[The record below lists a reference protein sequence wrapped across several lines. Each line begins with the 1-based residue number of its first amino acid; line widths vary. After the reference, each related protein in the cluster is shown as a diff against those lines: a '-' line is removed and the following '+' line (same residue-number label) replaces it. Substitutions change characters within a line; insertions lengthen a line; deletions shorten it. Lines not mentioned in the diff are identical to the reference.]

1 MTLVVND
8 VEVSTQ
14 KAAHHAV
21 VFENVALNDGANTI
35 TAKAGAV
42 EDTITLNGVAEHN
55 EEYTLPDSAAAMAVG
70 NWFDD
75 VADNDESEEIE
86 VIDGYYS
93 VNDIMADLIANE
105 ETQKVFKGWLMKNGN
120 LTMASMLGAIAGM
133 MGQARL
139 VDMFANASAMMG
151 DVSQKDIAQINRLL
165 NKIKK

>member
-1 MTLVVND
+1 
-8 VEVSTQ
+8 
-14 KAAHHAV
+14 
-21 VFENVALNDGANTI
+21 
-35 TAKAGAV
+35 
-42 EDTITLNGVAEHN
+42 
-55 EEYTLPDSAAAMAVG
+55 
-70 NWFDD
+70 
-75 VADNDESEEIE
+75 
-86 VIDGYYS
+86 